1 MAHAEAPP
9 PLNLSRTELKTLIEL
24 ASQAPVKVV
33 DGIRLA
39 SLFHKC
45 VDIINSQWDLTQ
57 PVPAKI
63 EELEDRGEVK
73 PVAGHGVEDMGR

>member
-1 MAHAEAPP
+1 MAGPQAPA
-9 PLNLSRTELKTLIEL
+9 PLSLTRTELKTLIEL

-39 SLFHKC
+39 ALFHKC

-57 PVPAKI
+57 PGPAKV
-63 EELEDRGEVK
+63 EELEDRGEVQ
-73 PVAGHGVEDMGR
+73 PAAQLELPLG